1 MQKSFL
7 DVACECR
14 RYFGHGKKQQ
24 SEIGLHSQAT
34 LGDLWTR
41 FEEMDKQRWIRRSL
55 TRSLFVLSCNA
66 SCHAMLSNP
75 GVLRDKNTQ
84 KRLLH
89 RLILESFNL
98 IVFHGALF
106 CPGTQYFFSP
116 FQEHCMTRKK
126 RLR

>member
-1 MQKSFL
+1 MQTGFP

-14 RYFGHGKKQQ
+14 RHFGHGKKRQ

-66 SCHAMLSNP
+66 SCHAVLSNP
-75 GVLRDKNTQ
+75 GVLRDKNAQ
-84 KRLLH
+84 KRFLH

-98 IVFHGALF
+98 TVFHAA
-106 CPGTQYFFSP
+106 FFVLSRNASSLP
-116 FQEHCMTRKK
+116 SRSIA
-126 RLR
+126 